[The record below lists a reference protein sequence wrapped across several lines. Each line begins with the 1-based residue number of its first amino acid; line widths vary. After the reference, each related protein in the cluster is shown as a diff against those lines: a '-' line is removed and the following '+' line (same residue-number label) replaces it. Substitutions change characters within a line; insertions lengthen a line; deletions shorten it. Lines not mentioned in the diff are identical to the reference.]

1 MIVPII
7 YKEVILR
14 VFIIFAL
21 LFFTSQ
27 VSFAAPLRDKIR
39 ERIKDNYAQQVQ
51 DKAFEDDGDSED
63 QLPLPEGIRV
73 ERDIA
78 YGSDKKQSF
87 DVYIPAQAKD
97 APVIFMVHGGAW
109 SMGDKSMQNVVKNKV
124 ARWVSKG
131 FIFISVN
138 YRLLPDA
145 DPIEQAR
152 DVVRAIAVAQAKA
165 ESWGGDS
172 SKFILMG
179 HSAGAHLVALI
190 STDLELSSD
199 IVKKPWLGTVALDS
213 AAYDVVKIME
223 KRHFPFYDKAFGSDK
238 QYWKAASP
246 FYSLTKETSPILA
259 VCSSRRDDSTIQAR
273 EFAKKAASLG
283 VTVNVLEKDFSHGEI
298 NSRLGED
305 KAYTG
310 EVESFMA
317 SLNDLVAKMLLE

>member
-1 MIVPII
+1 MF
-7 YKEVILR
+7 R
-14 VFIIFAL
+14 VFIIFML
-21 LFFTSQ
+21 GFFTCQ
-27 VSFAAPLRDKIR
+27 VSFAEPFREKIR
-39 ERIKDNYAQQVQ
+39 ERIKKRYVQKVQ
-51 DKAFEDDGDSED
+51 DEALEDDGDSEG
-63 QLPLPEGIRV
+63 QLSLPDGVRV
-73 ERDIA
+73 ERDIF

-109 SMGDKSMQNVVKNKV
+109 SMGNKSMQHVVKNKV
-124 ARWVSKG
+124 ARWVPKG
-131 FIFISVN
+131 LIFISTN

-145 DPIEQAR
+145 DPLEQAR

-179 HSAGAHLVALI
+179 HSAGAHLVALL
-190 STDLELSSD
+190 STDHGFSSG
-199 IVKKPWLGTVALDS
+199 IVKKPWLGTVVLDS
-213 AAYDVVKIME
+213 AAYDIAQIMG

-246 FYSLTKETSPILA
+246 FYSLTKETMPILA
-259 VCSSRRDDSTIQAR
+259 VCSSRRDDSIAQAYQ
-273 EFAKKAASLG
+273 FAKKAVSLG
-283 VTVNVLEKDFSHGEI
+283 VAVTVLEKDFSHAEI

-305 KAYTG
+305 KVYTG

-317 SLNDLVAKMLLE
+317 SLNESVANMLHEQ